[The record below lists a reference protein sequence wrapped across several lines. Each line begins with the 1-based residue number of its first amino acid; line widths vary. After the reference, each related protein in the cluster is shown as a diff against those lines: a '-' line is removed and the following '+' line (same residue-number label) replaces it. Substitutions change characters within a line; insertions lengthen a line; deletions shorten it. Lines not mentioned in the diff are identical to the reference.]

1 MEISL
6 ITVEYYFTGDDQI
19 THFKVNI
26 ENIELMQDY
35 YSFKI
40 YMYMTMCTLYPI
52 NLKQI
57 IDYN

>member
-1 MEISL
+1 MEISS

-19 THFKVNI
+19 PHFKVNI

-35 YSFKI
+35 YSFQI
-40 YMYMTMCTLYPI
+40 YKYMTSTLYSI

-57 IDYN
+57 IYYN